1 MSDLEHPDRPDRRA
15 TRRDSSGDARF
26 GPPRRA
32 PAHRPRG
39 QRWRCSW
46 RRSRWAPHGRCSTRP
61 RRRTRGRPLRAS
73 RWPASA
79 SWAGRPRTRSRSPRR
94 RATPSSGDSRSG
106 TRAAARPTRSPNA
119 KIPAD
124 AVVEQVARGNRR
136 AARHHRPRGRRPER
150 SSDATRVGM
159 PEPVITTVAVFTR
172 LRLFQELLSSFVGSR
187 QGFAVIA
194 VSSSEIE
201 ATRVVLGQR
210 PDVILVDAALP
221 GVWNV
226 ADAAVQ
232 AGVRMVVFGLADS
245 PHPIESARSHG
256 CRDALLTSATA
267 QDVVDALED
276 ARRSTPHPV
285 ERPVAAGDISSLTSR
300 ELEVLGLVARGLSNK
315 EIARRADGVRADR
328 EDARPQPAAQA
339 GHPPAGRRREAPA
352 RRGERG
358 HGGGATGAP
367 SGRRGPHLRA
377 GAGRSPAAHA
387 GAGGLRM
394 RRRLDRISTE
404 SPPRRAEN
412 AAWAVREYARGARHA
427 VAG

>member
-1 MSDLEHPDRPDRRA
+1 
-15 TRRDSSGDARF
+15 
-26 GPPRRA
+26 
-32 PAHRPRG
+32 
-39 QRWRCSW
+39 
-46 RRSRWAPHGRCSTRP
+46 
-61 RRRTRGRPLRAS
+61 
-73 RWPASA
+73 
-79 SWAGRPRTRSRSPRR
+79 
-94 RATPSSGDSRSG
+94 
-106 TRAAARPTRSPNA
+106 
-119 KIPAD
+119 
-124 AVVEQVARGNRR
+124 
-136 AARHHRPRGRRPER
+136 
-150 SSDATRVGM
+150 M

-300 ELEVLGLVARGLSNK
+300 SSRSSASSRAAS
-315 EIARRADGVRADR
+315 ATRRSRA
-328 EDARPQPAAQA
+328 
-339 GHPPAGRRREAPA
+339 
-352 RRGERG
+352 
-358 HGGGATGAP
+358 
-367 SGRRGPHLRA
+367 S
-377 GAGRSPAAHA
+377 
-387 GAGGLRM
+387 
-394 RRRLDRISTE
+394 
-404 SPPRRAEN
+404 
-412 AAWAVREYARGARHA
+412 
-427 VAG
+427 

>member
-1 MSDLEHPDRPDRRA
+1 
-15 TRRDSSGDARF
+15 
-26 GPPRRA
+26 
-32 PAHRPRG
+32 
-39 QRWRCSW
+39 
-46 RRSRWAPHGRCSTRP
+46 
-61 RRRTRGRPLRAS
+61 
-73 RWPASA
+73 
-79 SWAGRPRTRSRSPRR
+79 
-94 RATPSSGDSRSG
+94 
-106 TRAAARPTRSPNA
+106 
-119 KIPAD
+119 
-124 AVVEQVARGNRR
+124 
-136 AARHHRPRGRRPER
+136 
-150 SSDATRVGM
+150 M

-276 ARRSTPHPV
+276 ARRSTPHPA

-300 ELEVLGLVARGLSNK
+300 ELEVLGLVARGLSNR
-315 EIARRADGVRADR
+315 EIGSALFIS
-328 EDARPQPAAQA
+328 EHTAANHIRSILRKTRCA
-339 GHPPAGRRREAPA
+339 NRTEAA
-352 RRGERG
+352 SYAHR
-358 HGGGATGAP
+358 HGLIEA
-367 SGRRGPHLRA
+367 
-377 GAGRSPAAHA
+377 
-387 GAGGLRM
+387 
-394 RRRLDRISTE
+394 
-404 SPPRRAEN
+404 
-412 AAWAVREYARGARHA
+412 
-427 VAG
+427 